1 MSGPYP
7 FTALVNQESM
17 KRALV
22 LNAVN
27 PTIGGVLI
35 RGERGTAKSTAVRAL
50 SDVLPDQTVVSDCP
64 YGCPPD
70 AIERMCEECRRR
82 TRRGESLPTKTRSM
96 RVIDLPLDATED
108 RLTGTLDIERALGG
122 GEARFEPGVLASA
135 NRNILYV
142 DEVNLLDD
150 HLVDAL
156 LDAAAMGENVVER
169 EGISHRHPA
178 EFILVGTMNPEEGSL
193 RPQLLDRFGLVVDV
207 EGVGDV
213 AERVEISD
221 RRAAFEADPDGFRA
235 EYAETEAALA
245 RDIVEARDRLD
256 RVSIPD
262 ETRTAISARAV
273 DEHVPGLRGDIA
285 VRRTAV
291 AAAALDGVETVEAR
305 HLEEALALALPH
317 RQDGDEHRSE
327 DEEAVLLPD
336 DVDAGEAADTTASDH
351 ESDGRVPVTGG
362 RNDLITETESTYPI
376 DRTAMRISQDR
387 RVRDDYGRRI
397 PSKVRFRSGRYVG
410 ARRRDDVTDVAID
423 ATLRAAAHRQGNAA
437 GGADSQFEIRT
448 GDIRSKIREHSARG
462 LLILVVDASGSVMN
476 GSKMKETKRAVLS
489 LIEDAYQTRDRVAV
503 VAFRGRDAEVIV
515 SPTRNIGRA
524 RERVSE
530 LRVGGN
536 TPLSHGLVAAYELA
550 ERERRRDSEAY
561 PLVVLF
567 SDGKANVSYEDGAEP
582 EDEALRIA
590 TALGNAD
597 IESVYVDTGYGLNDS
612 KYSLWSDQK
621 ALAAKR
627 EEFEWNRRL
636 ADAMGGEY
644 LPMIELPDGDFIQQ

>member
-1 MSGPYP
+1 MSPPFP

-22 LNAVN
+22 LNAIN

-50 SDVLPDQTVVSDCP
+50 SDVLPDQTVVTDCP

-70 AIERMCEECRRR
+70 DTERMCEECRQRIR
-82 TRRGESLPTKTRSM
+82 TGESLLTETRSM
-96 RVIDLPLDATED
+96 RVVDLPLDATED
-108 RLTGTLDIERALGG
+108 RLTGTLDIEQALGE
-122 GEARFEPGVLASA
+122 GEARFEPGVLAAA

-207 EGVGDV
+207 EGVEDV
-213 AERVEISD
+213 AKRVEISD
-221 RRAAFEADPDGFRA
+221 RRAAFEADPESFRQ
-235 EYAETEAALA
+235 EYADKEAALR
-245 RDIVEARDRLD
+245 RDIVEARTRLGT
-256 RVSIPD
+256 VSIPNGI
-262 ETRTAISARAV
+262 RTAISARAV
-273 DEHVPGLRGDIA
+273 DEQVPGLRGDIA

-291 AAAALDGVETVEAR
+291 AAAAFDGAEAVEQR
-305 HLEEALALALPH
+305 HLDEALALALTH
-317 RQDGDEHRSE
+317 RRDEEEHRSND
-327 DEEAVLLPD
+327 DEAILLPD
-336 DVDAGEAADTTASDH
+336 DIDAGEAADTTASDH
-351 ESDGRVPVTGG
+351 QSDGRVPVNGG
-362 RNDLITETESTYPI
+362 RNDLITETEATYPI
-376 DRTAMRISQDR
+376 DRTAMSLSQDR
-387 RVRDDYGRRI
+387 RIRDDYGRRV

-423 ATLRAAAHRQGNAA
+423 ATLRAAAHRHGKAPDRDD
-437 GGADSQFEIRT
+437 GRLEIRT
-448 GDIRSKIREHSARG
+448 GDIRGKIREHSAQG

-489 LIEDAYQTRDRVAV
+489 LVEDAYQTRDRVAV

-515 SPTRNIGRA
+515 SSTQNIDRA

-550 ERERRRDSEAY
+550 DQEQRRDSEAY

-582 EDEALRIA
+582 EEEALRIA

-597 IESVYVDTGYGLNDS
+597 VESVYIDTGYGLNDS
-612 KYSLWSDQK
+612 KYSLWSEEK

-636 ADAMGGEY
+636 ADALDGTY
-644 LPMIELPDGDFIQQ
+644 LPMIKLPNGDFIQ